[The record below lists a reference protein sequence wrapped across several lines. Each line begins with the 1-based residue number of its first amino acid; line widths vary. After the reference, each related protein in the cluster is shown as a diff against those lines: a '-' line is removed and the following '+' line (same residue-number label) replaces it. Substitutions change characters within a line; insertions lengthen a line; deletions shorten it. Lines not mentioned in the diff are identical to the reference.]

1 MSRSSKKE
9 SAEAPGNRKLARK
22 IHDDISQKLTV
33 LGLELAVLEAR
44 LPKSNTLAPKIQQL
58 SQITAELATSVREVI
73 EQLSAKSK

>member
-9 SAEAPGNRKLARK
+9 SAEAPGNKMLARK